1 MKAFLRSTIS
11 LLMLLPVILY
21 GQSKSSERPNILVV
35 DGQSGATYAMTKCD
49 ERGAFA
55 FVGIRPGQYV
65 LKAEFEHPIIDGVE
79 GKPVPGLDQFI
90 VGGLDVLNGKALMK
104 VKSHLYVLEMEM
116 QETPKRLFL
125 PEYRFEK
132 NDKYYVVAFSRA
144 RLDEVSTLRGNF
156 KKANANHYKKLSA
169 SKSLVAFEP

>member
-90 VGGLDVLNGKALMK
+90 VGGLDVLNGKALRK
-104 VKSHLYVLEMEM
+104 
-116 QETPKRLFL
+116 
-125 PEYRFEK
+125 
-132 NDKYYVVAFSRA
+132 
-144 RLDEVSTLRGNF
+144 
-156 KKANANHYKKLSA
+156 
-169 SKSLVAFEP
+169 